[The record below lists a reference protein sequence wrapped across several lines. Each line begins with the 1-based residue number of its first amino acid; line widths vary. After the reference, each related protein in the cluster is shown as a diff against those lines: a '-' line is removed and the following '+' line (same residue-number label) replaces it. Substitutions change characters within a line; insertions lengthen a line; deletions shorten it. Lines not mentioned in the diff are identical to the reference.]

1 MINLLPNEYKYQ
13 IRAART
19 NVLLLRY
26 LILSLIAAAFLGA
39 ALVGAYFV
47 MTAAKDT
54 AATTLATNQRK
65 ASSFSAVELQASD
78 FRTNLTTAKTILD
91 NQIYYSKAILAI
103 AHALP
108 PNIILGNLDLDVS
121 AFGTPVSLSA
131 KAKSYNDALT
141 LKDTLQASSVFS
153 NVRLESVSSGSG
165 DSKGYPIDVK
175 INVTIKKEI
184 TK

>member
-1 MINLLPNEYKYQ
+1 MINLLPAEYKQQ

-19 NVLLLRY
+19 NVLLRRY
-26 LILSLIAAAFLGA
+26 LILSFIAAGFLA
-39 ALVGAYFV
+39 VALAGAYFV
-47 MTAAKDT
+47 MVTAKDSA
-54 AATTLATNQRK
+54 AATLTANQQK
-65 ASSFSAVELQASD
+65 ASSFSAVEQQADSFRSD
-78 FRTNLTTAKTILD
+78 LSTAKTILD

-121 AFGTPVSLSA
+121 TFGTPVSLSA

-141 LKDTLQASSVFS
+141 LKDTLQASNVFS

-165 DSKGYPIDVK
+165 DTKGYPIDIK